1 MRENNGGNIIF
12 MSSVVSNLGARGASS
27 YACSK
32 SSIDGLVKSL
42 VLENSDKN
50 ILINSI
56 SPGYINEGMG
66 TELEHIK
73 ESIIK
78 RIPLKKFGESE
89 DINDLIYFLLEKNK
103 YIQGSNI
110 DINGGFL

>member
-1 MRENNGGNIIF
+1 
-12 MSSVVSNLGARGASS
+12 
-27 YACSK
+27 
-32 SSIDGLVKSL
+32 
-42 VLENSDKN
+42 
-50 ILINSI
+50 
-56 SPGYINEGMG
+56 MG